1 MATSE
6 LILTQNAR
14 FKSTISNEGLL
25 TRFTTWCAAQEKNRM
40 LWIGSVLGVHGC
52 ILTPIT
58 LAFVIFAGIQTWM
71 LALTAGSIML
81 SLVAVLSAVPMK
93 NAIPVWTISLITN
106 LALIAAAIVS
116 GLEIAKY
123 F

>member
-1 MATSE
+1 
-6 LILTQNAR
+6 
-14 FKSTISNEGLL
+14 
-25 TRFTTWCAAQEKNRM
+25 M

-71 LALTAGSIML
+71 LALTASSIML

-93 NAIPVWTISLITN
+93 NAIPVWTISLFTN
-106 LALIAAAIVS
+106 IVLVVSSIAS
-116 GLEIAKY
+116 GLEVAKY